1 MYIYIYIQIYNK
13 LTTGK
18 IKDMKRKGNEAIRFK
33 EPDNFKSLQNTF
45 LFATKK
51 YLKKG
56 IDYRIDI
63 GFGS

>member
-1 MYIYIYIQIYNK
+1 
-13 LTTGK
+13 
-18 IKDMKRKGNEAIRFK
+18 MKRKGNEAIRFK